1 MNDFIEV
8 TATDGTVVNYR
19 YNISTPK
26 NAHAQNVDHNIP
38 TLLFIHPEYQG
49 SEVWHHQFRSTLRR
63 FNLVSFD
70 LRAHGETGGKIPAF
84 YSRVEAADDTAKFMD
99 ALNLPPSHII
109 GNSLGADIALQ
120 LAIAHPEK
128 CASTILISPIPDHE
142 PDDTTAGRKEILDL
156 CLESFETGDKE
167 ILGHAGWGALQL
179 LFSNV
184 DTPLIRCV
192 TLALNGARSQ
202 RNWGNE
208 NADILATISYTY
220 FITNRTPRT
229 RADYARIFTPV
240 LIIHSMGD
248 LATPLEL
255 SKQLEDALDDAGVH
269 AQLVT
274 IEDAPRASPMTHPAE
289 VNRAIE
295 KFIVTHTST
304 GRPPTP
310 KPVISPWDETLREL
324 GWVPPP
330 DEFDSDDSDDE
341 GEFKVL
347 PANDKELLDAA
358 SHFFP

>member
-26 NAHAQNVDHNIP
+26 DAHAEHVDPSLP

-49 SEVWHHQFRSTLRR
+49 SEVWYYQFSSKLRR

-70 LRAHGETGGKIPAF
+70 LRAHGETGGRIPAS

-99 ALNLPPSHII
+99 ALNLPPAHIV

-120 LAIAHPEK
+120 LAVAHPEK
-128 CASTILISPIPDHE
+128 CASTTLISPIPDHE
-142 PDDTTAGRKEILDL
+142 PESTTAGRREIVDL
-156 CLESFETGDKE
+156 YMESHATNDKE
-167 ILGHAGWGALQL
+167 LLSHAGWGVMQL
-179 LFSNV
+179 LFSNF

-192 TLALNGARSQ
+192 ALALNGPRAQRS
-202 RNWGNE
+202 WGKDNL
-208 NADILATISYTY
+208 DIHTTISYTY

-229 RADYARIFTPV
+229 REDYSHISTPV
-240 LIIHSMGD
+240 LIVHSMGD

-255 SKQLEDALDDAGVH
+255 SRQLEDALDDAGVH

-274 IEDAPRASPMTHPAE
+274 IDDAPRLSPMTHPVA

-295 KFIVTHTST
+295 KFILSHTST
-304 GRPPTP
+304 GRPPKP
-310 KPVISPWDETLREL
+310 KPIPSPWDETLKEL
-324 GWVPPP
+324 GWVPAP
-330 DEFDSDDSDDE
+330 DPGDSDDSDDE
-341 GEFKVL
+341 GEFKLL
-347 PANDKELLDAA
+347 PSDDKDLFDAV
-358 SHFFP
+358 SHFIP